1 MERWI
6 KINTAIAD
14 HWIFQNAERL
24 KWWLDLL
31 FMAQWEDKKVMHDSH
46 LFILKR
52 GQMIA
57 SGSFLAERW
66 DVSRPTI
73 LKFLHL
79 LEEDGMITRSV
90 LYRQTPIITICNYE
104 RYQSR
109 ETDPL
114 YTQNSKTFTP
124 KCGYNVDTLKNG
136 INPNNTNSLGCKNG
150 NQVDTLIDTQVDTIV
165 DTIQEYNIKKKIISK
180 EITQKEEPAD
190 QIQDVMNYF
199 NEMMK
204 DSLIPHPIKGI
215 NGTRRG
221 MVLARLKEYG
231 KDAVFDA
238 IRKASQSRFLNGD
251 NQRGWIA
258 DFNWIFK
265 PNNFI
270 KVSEGNYDNK
280 QALITTTQTQADNG
294 QQLSTY
300 NSSGCNQY
308 ASDKLARRA
317 EAEAIAMQ
325 LIDEGRRRQSEGI
338 PTR

>member
-31 FMAQWEDKKVMHDSH
+31 FMAQWEDKKVLHDSH
-46 LFILKR
+46 LFVLKR

-57 SGSFLAERW
+57 SVSYLCERW
-66 DVSRPTI
+66 GKSNKTI
-73 LKFLHL
+73 VGFLHL
-79 LEEDGMITRSV
+79 LEAEGMIVRTV
-90 LYRQTPIITICNYE
+90 IHRQTPLITICNYE
-104 RYQSR
+104 RYQ
-109 ETDPL
+109 DN
-114 YTQNSKTFTP
+114 TQEVLHRQSQKNYIGKSGGVLHRQNNNENSDKQTE
-124 KCGYNVDTLKNG
+124 
-136 INPNNTNSLGCKNG
+136 LGCETENE
-150 NQVDTLIDTQVDTIV
+150 LHTQIHTPLHTIV
-165 DTIQEYNIKKKIISK
+165 HTNIEYNKKKIISK

-190 QIQDVMNYF
+190 QLQDVMNYF

-231 KDAVFDA
+231 KDAVFDV

-300 NSSGCNQY
+300 NNSGYNQLE
-308 ASDKLARRA
+308 SDKLARRA

>member
-1 MERWI
+1 MLA
-6 KINTAIAD
+6 N
-14 HWIFQNAERL
+14 
-24 KWWLDLL
+24 
-31 FMAQWEDKKVMHDSH
+31 WESGKVMIGNKVIT
-46 LFILKR
+46 LER
-52 GQMIA
+52 GQLVASVMFLRKRWNRSREMVEAFLKMLENEQMIKK
-57 SGSFLAERW
+57 
-66 DVSRPTI
+66 DVANNIS
-73 LKFLHL
+73 
-79 LEEDGMITRSV
+79 
-90 LYRQTPIITICNYE
+90 IITIVNYDK
-104 RYQSR
+104 YQDNATTYLNTQKGSYPTTHLNGSNIESCKN
-109 ETDPL
+109 ETTHPTTYPTTHL
-114 YTQNSKTFTP
+114 YTTNIEE
-124 KCGYNVDTLKNG
+124 YR
-136 INPNNTNSLGCKNG
+136 IN
-150 NQVDTLIDTQVDTIV
+150 
-165 DTIQEYNIKKKIISK
+165 KKKDISK
-180 EITQKEEPAD
+180 EISQKEEPVD
-190 QIQDVMNYF
+190 QLQDVMDYF
-199 NEMMK
+199 NEVMK

-231 KDAVFDA
+231 KDAVFDV

-258 DFNWIFK
+258 DFNWMMK

-280 QALITTTQTQADNG
+280 QALITTTQTQANNG

>member
-1 MERWI
+1 MRRWI
-6 KINTAIAD
+6 KICTDITD
-14 HWIFQNAERL
+14 HWLWASSEKLQ
-24 KWWLDLL
+24 WWLDLL
-31 FMAQWEDKKVMHDSH
+31 MLANWESGKVMIGNKVIT
-46 LFILKR
+46 LER
-52 GQMIA
+52 GQLVASVMFLRKRWNRSREMVEAFLKMLENEQMIKK
-57 SGSFLAERW
+57 
-66 DVSRPTI
+66 DVANNIS
-73 LKFLHL
+73 
-79 LEEDGMITRSV
+79 
-90 LYRQTPIITICNYE
+90 IITIVNYDK
-104 RYQSR
+104 YQDNATTYLNTQKGTYPTTHLNGSNIESCKD
-109 ETDPL
+109 ETTHPTTYPTTHP
-114 YTQNSKTFTP
+114 YTTNIEE
-124 KCGYNVDTLKNG
+124 YR
-136 INPNNTNSLGCKNG
+136 IN
-150 NQVDTLIDTQVDTIV
+150 
-165 DTIQEYNIKKKIISK
+165 KKKDISK
-180 EITQKEEPAD
+180 EISQKEPVD
-190 QIQDVMNYF
+190 QLQEIMDCF

-231 KDAVFDA
+231 KDAVFDV
-238 IRKASQSRFLNGD
+238 INKASQSRFLNGD

-294 QQLSTY
+294 QLQTY
-300 NSSGCNQY
+300 NNSGCNQY